1 MFPRPTWALLRDSRS
16 AVRTG
21 FGLSVFIVLR
31 QINVLKS
38 RREAEQEACDHDH
51 GSGEAEHSPVEP
63 TVSTRGIVS
72 GAIARTALARSR
84 TQGSLFSPALWP
96 CAAVHSIRR
105 KTLDWINN
113 PEAWIALF
121 TLTALEIVLGIDN
134 IIFVAILAERVNKES
149 RAKAR
154 QVGLAI
160 AVGVRVLLL
169 FSIVWIMGLTAPLF
183 SLLGHEFSGRDLIL
197 IGGGVFLLFKSTSE
211 IHDKLEGEEA
221 DQDGTVKRATFAS
234 VLFQIALLD
243 IVFSL
248 DSVITAVGV
257 AEELAVMVIAVVVAG
272 AFMVVAASS
281 VSRFV
286 NAHPTLKMLALSFL
300 LLIGMALVADGMG
313 QEVPKEYI
321 YFAMGFS
328 VFVEMLNL
336 RVKAKKSPVHL
347 RGPTLPDSEEAT

>member
-1 MFPRPTWALLRDSRS
+1 MSH
-16 AVRTG
+16 VRW
-21 FGLSVFIVLR
+21 
-31 QINVLKS
+31 Q
-38 RREAEQEACDHDH
+38 
-51 GSGEAEHSPVEP
+51 
-63 TVSTRGIVS
+63 RG
-72 GAIARTALARSR
+72 
-84 TQGSLFSPALWP
+84 
-96 CAAVHSIRR
+96 
-105 KTLDWINN
+105 
-113 PEAWIALF
+113 
-121 TLTALEIVLGIDN
+121 
-134 IIFVAILAERVNKES
+134 
-149 RAKAR
+149 
-154 QVGLAI
+154 
-160 AVGVRVLLL
+160 
-169 FSIVWIMGLTAPLF
+169 
-183 SLLGHEFSGRDLIL
+183 

-211 IHDKLEGEEA
+211 IHNKLEGEDEER
-221 DQDGTVKRATFAS
+221 DGTVKRATLAS
-234 VLFQIALLD
+234 VLVQIALLD

-272 AFMVVAASS
+272 AFMVVSANS

-336 RVKAKKSPVHL
+336 RVKAKQAPVHL